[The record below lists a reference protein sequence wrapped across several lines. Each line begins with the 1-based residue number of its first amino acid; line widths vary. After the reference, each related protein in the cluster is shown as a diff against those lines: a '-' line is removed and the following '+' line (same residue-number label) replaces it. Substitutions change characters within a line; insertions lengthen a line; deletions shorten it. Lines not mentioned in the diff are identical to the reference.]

1 MGDFWDNVTKFL
13 NEPSRNSSQRVEEHL
28 IYLLVLI
35 RENVVPVGVE
45 GAVTVAQHQD
55 LLPGDEAE
63 PHQAGGALLSLPSL
77 RPRLQSSPL
86 SRVTELY
93 HQVRKLMEIYF

>member
-1 MGDFWDNVTKFL
+1 M
-13 NEPSRNSSQRVEEHL
+13 
-28 IYLLVLI
+28 
-35 RENVVPVGVE
+35 E

-93 HQVRKLMEIYF
+93 HQVRKLMEIYFYKPHFIQDLF